1 MIHSQLR
8 AFHFVATEGSFT
20 RAAAALC
27 VTQPTLSMQVK
38 DLEERYQVRLFNR
51 RGQRIEMTEMGRDLL
66 AITQGIFDLEQN
78 AEELMSAA
86 RVLEAGRLRVGA
98 DSTTHIIPVIASFAA
113 AYPGVKLALATG
125 SARTTLNDLLE
136 YRTDIALMAD
146 PMSDPRLE
154 THPFSRDRIVTIVP
168 AGHRLSR
175 SPSISMKNLLK
186 ERLILRES
194 GSATRRIFDE
204 ATRAL
209 GIAHT
214 EYMEIGSQ
222 EGVYE
227 AIAVGLGVSVTSEA
241 DLSRDNRIAAIPID
255 DPPLIMTEYLVCLKD
270 RLRLGAVGAFIAI
283 AEQHSNIAASA

>member
-86 RVLEAGRLRVGA
+86 RVLDAGRLRVGA
-98 DSTTHIIPVIASFAA
+98 DSTTHIIPVIASFAE

-146 PMSDPRLE
+146 PMNEPRLE
-154 THPFSRDRIVTIVP
+154 SRPFSRDRIVTIMP
-168 AGHRLSR
+168 AGHPLAGS
-175 SPSISMKNLLK
+175 SSIGLKTLLN
-186 ERLILRES
+186 ERLILRER

-204 ATRAL
+204 ATREL
-209 GIAHT
+209 GIPHT
-214 EYMEIGSQ
+214 EFMEIGSH
-222 EGVYE
+222 EGVYQ
-227 AIAVGLGVSVTSEA
+227 AIAAGLGVGVASEA
-241 DLSRDNRIAAIPID
+241 ELGRDDRIVAVPIN

-283 AEQHSNIAASA
+283 AERHSNIAAPA